1 LPSGFGFEEHIH
13 NVPRTTCPQVLG
25 FRTSDRKAMS
35 AKVLV
40 QDAETKMLEQS
51 TEEKDSKEPQ
61 YLSVVPG
68 KDAFDMAAKLLLY
81 DINEVGNAMQCR
93 HWVRYPAGSLAF

>member
-1 LPSGFGFEEHIH
+1 MSSKLGVQEHIY
-13 NVPRTTCPQVLG
+13 NVPCATDPQVLG

-68 KDAFDMAAKLLLY
+68 KDAFDVAAKLLLY
-81 DINEVGNAMQCR
+81 DINEV
-93 HWVRYPAGSLAF
+93 